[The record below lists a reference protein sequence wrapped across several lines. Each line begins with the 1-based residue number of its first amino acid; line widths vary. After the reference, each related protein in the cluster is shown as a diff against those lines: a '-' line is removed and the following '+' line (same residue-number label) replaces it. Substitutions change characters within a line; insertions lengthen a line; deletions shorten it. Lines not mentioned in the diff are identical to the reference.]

1 MFPLHVAWQDDVTL
15 LLFGSTVAQH
25 TVFAAQ
31 FAALVHASAV
41 VPFPAFPPSG
51 SAHVVPLLHAYEKT
65 PRPLSDTQHTDPGIM
80 HDVLPHEIVDC
91 VPPGPASPGLP
102 PSPPGEIASPFAAP
116 SPAAEP
122 SPFPPPS
129 LPTVPPSPPAEA
141 SALSTTVEVDP
152 PHAATIPPNAKTK
165 LARHTLF
172 MTPQ

>member
-1 MFPLHVAWQDDVTL
+1 MPAHVAAQADVTL
-15 LLFGSTVAQH
+15 LLFGSTVAQQ

-41 VPFPAFPPSG
+41 VPFPMFPPSTTG
-51 SAHVVPLLHAYEKT
+51 HVVPLLHAYEKT
-65 PRPLSDTQHTDPGIM
+65 PRPLSVTQQTDPGTM
-80 HDVLPHEIVDC
+80 HDVLPHETVVS

-102 PSPPGEIASPFAAP
+102 PSLPGAFASPFAAP

-122 SPFPPPS
+122 SPFPPP
-129 LPTVPPSPPAEA
+129 LPTVPPSPPAAA
-141 SALSTTVEVDP
+141 SAPSITVEVDP